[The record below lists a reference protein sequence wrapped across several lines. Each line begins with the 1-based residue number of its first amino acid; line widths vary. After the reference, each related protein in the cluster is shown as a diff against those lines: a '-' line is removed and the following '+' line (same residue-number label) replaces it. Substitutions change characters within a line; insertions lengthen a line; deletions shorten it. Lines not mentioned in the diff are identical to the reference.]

1 MENGMSDEREQLK
14 LHHLRPAPGSK
25 KSKIR
30 VGRGEGGKR
39 GKTAG
44 RGTKGLKARSRLR
57 PGFEGGQTPLSMRL
71 PKLPGFKNPNKEYF
85 AIVNLETLNQFDA
98 GTEVTPELLRERG
111 LIRHRGRVKVL
122 AEGDIDR
129 ALTVKAHAFSAKA
142 KEKIEAAGGTAELIE
157 EAGSK

>member
-1 MENGMSDEREQLK
+1 MAEEKNEQLK
-14 LHHLRPAPGSK
+14 LHHLKPAPGSK
-25 KSKIR
+25 KDKIR
-30 VGRGEGGKR
+30 VGRGEGGRR

-44 RGTKGLKARSRLR
+44 RGTKGLKARNSLR

-85 AIVNLETLNQFDA
+85 AIVNLVTLNQFDA
-98 GTEVTPELLRERG
+98 GTEITPELLRENG

-122 AEGDIDR
+122 AEGEVDR

-142 KEKIEAAGGTAELIE
+142 KEKLEAAGGTAEVVDQ
-157 EAGSK
+157 